1 MFLSSEEAK
10 ARIASTQRKF
20 ALPVTLVIKPEQPTS
35 SETSKQY
42 TEEEKVLIGTLAGID
57 GIVPT
62 QRNLGIGL
70 RTVEAYKQG
79 RQSAHSPED
88 PELKNKINSSVN
100 KFREALQGKVNARL
114 DQVIDNITPAKIENV
129 GTVKDLAL
137 IAGQLAKVAQTIN
150 PTDNQNGSLNL
161 HYHVYRPRTRSE
173 DEYEVIDV
181 TEG

>member
-20 ALPVTLVIKPEQPTS
+20 ALPVSLVTKPEQNTTMAS
-35 SETSKQY
+35 SIQY
-42 TEEEKVLIGTLAGID
+42 TDEEKVIIGTLAGID
-57 GIVPT
+57 GIKPT
-62 QRNLGIGL
+62 QRLLGIGL
-70 RTVEAYKQG
+70 GTVETY
-79 RQSAHSPED
+79 AHGKPTRNTAED
-88 PELKNKINSSVN
+88 PELKNKINNSVN

-114 DQVIDNITPAKIENV
+114 DQVIENITPAKIENV

-150 PTDNQNGSLNL
+150 PTDNSNGSLNL

-181 TEG
+181 GEV